1 MLKVAIGH
9 SNDVDTID
17 AMEEVLQQCK
27 DSLNSLSAKAGILFS
42 SIDQDFQYILDKINQ
57 TYPGIELIGCTT
69 DGEFSSVLGFAEDS
83 ILLILFHSDDCEWKA
98 GIGHNVSDDPIG
110 IVEQAVISTISHLKQ
125 EPKLCIV
132 TPESLTTS
140 ADAILEGLRNQLGA
154 TFPILGG
161 TAGDQLR
168 VKKTFQ
174 FYNNEVLSNSAPFLL
189 FSGPISFSF
198 GVESGWKPVGK
209 KGTVTRVVGNILY
222 EIDNIPATDY
232 YQHYLNIELSEVVPE
247 YPLAVYVENAE
258 DYYLRNPVYFNKEDG
273 SISFMGDVPLNATV
287 QITHVERDGI
297 IRATKESAAKATR
310 GFKGSDPALAICF
323 SCAGRKLVLGTRTQE
338 EYQALEKNNANL
350 KVAGF
355 YSYGEIA
362 PLESNAI
369 SRFHNETFITLV
381 LGDEK

>member
-1 MLKVAIGH
+1 MLTVAIGH
-9 SNDVDTID
+9 SSDVDTID
-17 AMEEVLQQCK
+17 AIEEVLIQSK
-27 DSLNSLSAKAGILFS
+27 KSLNSLSAQSGILFC
-42 SIDQDFQYILDKINQ
+42 SIDQDFQSVLDRINQ

-83 ILLILFHSDDCEWKA
+83 ILLILFHSDDCKLKA
-98 GIGHNVSDDPIG
+98 GVGRNVSDDPVA
-110 IVEQAVISTISHLKQ
+110 IVEEAVKSTISQLKQ

-140 ADAILEGLRNQLGA
+140 ADAILHGLRKQLG
-154 TFPILGG
+154 TNFPILGG

-168 VKKTFQ
+168 VCQTFQ

-189 FSGPISFSF
+189 FSGPISLSF

-209 KGTVTRVVGNILY
+209 KGKVTRVVNNILY
-222 EIDNIPATDY
+222 EIDDIPATDY

-247 YPLAVYVENAE
+247 YPLAVYADNEE
-258 DYYLRNPVYFNKEDG
+258 GYYLRNPVYFNKEDG
-273 SISFMGDVPLNATV
+273 SISFMGDIPPDATV

-297 IRATKESAAKATR
+297 IKATEESATKAIKN
-310 GFKGSDPALAICF
+310 FKGSTPKLAICF
-323 SCAGRKLVLGTRTQE
+323 SCAGRKLVLGTRTHE
-338 EYQALEKNNANL
+338 ECQTFEKNNTNL

-362 PLESNAI
+362 PLEPNTL
-369 SRFHNETFITLV
+369 SRFHNETFITLL
-381 LGDEK
+381 LGDE

>member
-9 SNDVDTID
+9 SDDVDSINAIT
-17 AMEEVLQQCK
+17 EVLNQCS
-27 DSLNSLSAKAGILFS
+27 DSLNDLPAHAGLLFS
-42 SIDQDFQYILDKINQ
+42 SIDQDFQSILNKINE
-57 TYPGIELIGCTT
+57 THPGIELIGCTT

-83 ILLILFHSDDCEWKA
+83 ILLILFHSDDCKWKA
-98 GIGHNVSDDPIG
+98 GIGRNVSDDPIA
-110 IVEQAVISTISHLKQ
+110 IVEQAAKLALTQLRQ

-140 ADAILEGLRNQLGA
+140 ADSILAGLRNQLGA

-168 VKKTFQ
+168 VKQTFQ

-189 FSGPISFSF
+189 FSGPISLSF
-198 GVESGWKPVGK
+198 GVESGWKPVGN
-209 KGTVTRVVGNILY
+209 KGKVTRVENNILY
-222 EIDNIPATDY
+222 QIDDIPATDY

-247 YPLAVYVENAE
+247 YPLAVYVGNAE
-258 DYYLRNPVYFNKEDG
+258 DYYLRNPVYFNIEDG

-297 IRATKESAAKATR
+297 IKATEESVAKAIR
-310 GFKGSDPALAICF
+310 NYQGSNPVLAICF
-323 SCAGRKLVLGTRTQE
+323 SCAGRKLVLGTRTHE
-338 EYQALEKNNANL
+338 ECQTLENNNSNL

-362 PLESNAI
+362 PLQPDTL
-369 SRFHNETFITLV
+369 SRFHNETFISLL
-381 LGDEK
+381 LGDE